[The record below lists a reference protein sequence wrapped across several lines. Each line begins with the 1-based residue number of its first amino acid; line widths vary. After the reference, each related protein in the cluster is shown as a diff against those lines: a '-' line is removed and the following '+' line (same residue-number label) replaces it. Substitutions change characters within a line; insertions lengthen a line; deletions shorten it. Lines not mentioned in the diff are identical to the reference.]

1 MYDNYSFDFLISYCN
16 SICTFLQHERRC
28 RIERTKNTMLKLD
41 FQMHFDVY
49 VRVFRHL
56 VFVYVYIQCCKF
68 GIFCQLWP
76 WGNNAMR

>member
-56 VFVYVYIQCCKF
+56 IFVTFIYSVVDLVSFANSGHGEITLC
-68 GIFCQLWP
+68 
-76 WGNNAMR
+76 A

>member
-1 MYDNYSFDFLISYCN
+1 MYVIYNMSGGVVSKE
-16 SICTFLQHERRC
+16 Q
-28 RIERTKNTMLKLD
+28 KNTMLKLD